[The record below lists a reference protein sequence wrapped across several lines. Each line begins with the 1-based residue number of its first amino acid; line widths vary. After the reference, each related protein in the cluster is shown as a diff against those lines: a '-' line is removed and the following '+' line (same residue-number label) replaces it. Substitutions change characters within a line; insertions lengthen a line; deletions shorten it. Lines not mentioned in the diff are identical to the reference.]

1 MKYINDRVYL
11 RVFKIRTSVLSN
23 IFRIQTKIPK
33 EIGLQSNKKQKGF
46 PFCFLLDQTFVFF

>member
-33 EIGLQSNKKQKGF
+33 EIGLQSNKNKKD
-46 PFCFLLDQTFVFF
+46 FLFVFY